1 MALTGRNPTVELIL
15 ANTSYGFIYEGI
27 GDLREV
33 GGEWRLSAVPIDDML
48 TAILKGYN
56 GAAAVRIL
64 IAPITHDFVAAD
76 NTLGQVAT
84 PYTPGSSPR

>member
-1 MALTGRNPTVELIL
+1 MALTGRNPVVELVF
-15 ANTSYGFIYEGI
+15 ASTSYGFAYEGV

-33 GGEWRLSAVPIDDML
+33 GGEWRLSAVPIDDTL

-56 GAAAVRIL
+56 GAVAIRIL
-64 IAPITHDFVAAD
+64 IAPILHDFVAAD

-84 PYTPGSSPR
+84 PYTPGSSTR

>member
-1 MALTGRNPTVELIL
+1 MALTGRNPTVELVL
-15 ANTSYGFIYEGI
+15 ASASYGFAYEGI

-33 GGEWRLSAVPIDDML
+33 GGEWRLSAVPINEML

-56 GAAAVRIL
+56 GAAAIRIL
-64 IAPITHDFVAAD
+64 IAPISHDFMAAD

-84 PYTPGSSPR
+84 PYTPGSTGR

>member
-1 MALTGRNPTVELIL
+1 MALTGRNPVVELVL

-33 GGEWRLSAVPIDDML
+33 GGDWRLSAVPIDDML

-84 PYTPGSSPR
+84 PYTPGSSTR